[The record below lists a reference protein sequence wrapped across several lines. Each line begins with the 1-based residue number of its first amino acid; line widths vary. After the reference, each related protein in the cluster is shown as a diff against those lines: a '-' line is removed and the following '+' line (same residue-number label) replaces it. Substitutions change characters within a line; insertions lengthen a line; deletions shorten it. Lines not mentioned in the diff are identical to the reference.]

1 MSRVLGGVPYL
12 LAGAQVDEA
21 VLLVEVREG
30 EFLGNRLGRGIWD
43 DFVDVFWGR
52 LGRHLCWNWGCL
64 RRVEAS
70 SDIVLDFREY
80 TCMYIWWGET
90 WGLEGLIL
98 THFPF
103 PGLSRFKCIHPRA
116 ASETSQYSG
125 TGRENAAV
133 MAVVVAPA

>member
-1 MSRVLGGVPYL
+1 MSWVLGGVPYL

-52 LGRHLCWNWGCL
+52 LGRHLCWNWGCMQ
-64 RRVEAS
+64 RVEAS
-70 SDIVLDFREY
+70 SDMV
-80 TCMYIWWGET
+80 MYVHMYMWWGET
-90 WGLEGLIL
+90 WELEGSIL

-103 PGLSRFKCIHPRA
+103 PSLSRFKCIHARA

-133 MAVVVAPA
+133 MAMVVAPA